1 MNNLRQFLSFKHQEF
16 FEKKRLYFLAI
27 KELATQNGVKVSLL
41 ILEDGTD
48 YKNEKNNLGEQIH
61 VTVANKTVDDFSAF
75 KSLQTECKIVNV
87 KKATIYGDF
96 QNQLSIH
103 ADVVAMAPDGEK
115 K

>member
-1 MNNLRQFLSFKHQEF
+1 M
-16 FEKKRLYFLAI
+16 
-27 KELATQNGVKVSLL
+27 
-41 ILEDGTD
+41 
-48 YKNEKNNLGEQIH
+48 
-61 VTVANKTVDDFSAF
+61 TVANKTVDDFSAF